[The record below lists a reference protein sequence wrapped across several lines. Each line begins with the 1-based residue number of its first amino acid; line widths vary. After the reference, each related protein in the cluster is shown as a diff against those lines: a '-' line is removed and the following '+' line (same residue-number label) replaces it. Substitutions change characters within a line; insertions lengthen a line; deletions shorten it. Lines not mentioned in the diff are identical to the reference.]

1 MVCRNGKGIF
11 IQKDKHE
18 DGLPLETT
26 KFNEWTIKLML
37 SYFMWFERVV
47 RWERKEGKEG
57 LKT

>member
-1 MVCRNGKGIF
+1 MVCRNGNGIF

-18 DGLPLETT
+18 DRLPLVTT

-37 SYFMWFERVV
+37 SYFMWFESVV
-47 RWERKEGKEG
+47 RWEGKEGKEG